1 MARRRSGGRRDKS
14 VADLE
19 RALEDIVSWAVRN
32 DAYRDAMRRPD
43 VDLPR
48 GHAGLLARL
57 NQAGPVRL
65 GDLARALGVDSST
78 VTPQTQRLERS
89 GFVARTRDPRD
100 GRAVLL
106 TVTRAGRA
114 LLDNMRLT
122 RRAILADRLQEW
134 SDDERAL
141 AAEVLKRVAQDLN
154 LRREQA

>member
-1 MARRRSGGRRDKS
+1 MARRRSASRRDS

-19 RALEDIVSWAVRN
+19 RALEEIVTWAVRN
-32 DAYRDAMRRPD
+32 DAYRDALQRAQ

-57 NQAGPVRL
+57 SQSGPLRL
-65 GDLARALGVDSST
+65 GDLARVLGVDSST
-78 VTPQTQRLERS
+78 VTPQTQRLERF

-106 TVTRAGRA
+106 TITRAGRA
-114 LLDNMRLT
+114 LLDNMRVT
-122 RRAILADRLQEW
+122 RRAILADRLREW

-141 AAEVLKRVAQDLN
+141 AAEVLKRVAEDLN
-154 LRREQA
+154 IRGERA

>member
-1 MARRRSGGRRDKS
+1 MARRRSAGRRDKS

-32 DAYRDAMRRPD
+32 DAYRDAMRRD

-89 GFVARTRDPRD
+89 GFVMRTRDPRD

-122 RRAILADRLQEW
+122 RRAILADRLREW
-134 SDDERAL
+134 SDDERAA

-154 LRREQA
+154 IRGERT